1 MPRRTSPKKMGQTYE
16 DFVGR
21 IVREYM
27 YETIE
32 GECRLHAITGTVQAF
47 CEDKKTWEVLFDGCL
62 ESSFYSFPDI
72 VTMLARDVSN
82 IRDERF
88 CEALNSGVLERICS

>member
-1 MPRRTSPKKMGQTYE
+1 MGQRHE

-21 IVREYM
+21 IVRKYL
-27 YETIE
+27 YEHLE
-32 GECRLHAITGTVQAF
+32 GECRLHEITGTVEAF
-47 CEDKKTWEVLFDGCL
+47 YQDKKTWEVLFDGCL

-82 IRDERF
+82 IRDARF
-88 CEALNSGVLERICS
+88 CEALNSGVLERLCSHG